1 LETFRPHHFL
11 IIQAFYR
18 FVFTYVS
25 KQMGQFRKFNSPD
38 GRMFRADST
47 SGEGVVL
54 LAILLVVA
62 CTPDEGG

>member
-1 LETFRPHHFL
+1 
-11 IIQAFYR
+11 
-18 FVFTYVS
+18 
-25 KQMGQFRKFNSPD
+25 MGQFRKFNSPD